1 MLSLPCSQSL
11 GCGLGLS
18 ACLRVPPRDSCGA
31 VQSAVPCGRLL
42 WVEGVP
48 RPPLAP
54 VSLTSS
60 PPWSLGARSA
70 PSTALDGGLC
80 PIPKSPA
87 SVRWGQGGWRSREL
101 YLLHPYSCVYSLRRE
116 HRHGALPG
124 AMCHPGSRPL
134 GLMVWR
140 RTTHTCGGASP
151 EPSAR
156 EKGDLPR
163 LAGGFQGR
171 PPVKWVT
178 LTLRPGA

>member
-11 GCGLGLS
+11 GHCLGLS
-18 ACLRVPPRDSCGA
+18 ACLGVPPRDSCAA

-70 PSTALDGGLC
+70 PSTALDGELC

-87 SVRWGQGGWRSREL
+87 SVRWSQGGWRSHEL
-101 YLLHPYSCVYSLRRE
+101 YLPHPPLLRLFSE
-116 HRHGALPG
+116 TGACCRAPCAVPG
-124 AMCHPGSRPL
+124 AGPT

-140 RTTHTCGGASP
+140 GTTHTCGGL
-151 EPSAR
+151 AR
-156 EKGDLPR
+156 NPVQQRRGTCLGWLGVVRDGLPW
-163 LAGGFQGR
+163 
-171 PPVKWVT
+171 KWVT
-178 LTLRPGA
+178 LT